1 MSRKSLIYFL
11 LAALVA
17 AAAVIGV
24 VATRAQGSTK
34 LPSIAP
40 AALLSK
46 VAGASRTPTPV
57 SGNITWTNGLVPG
70 PTSPT
75 CSAAR
80 VPLPAAWPDWRW
92 AARPVVGPAGRRRAS
107 RGPGQRLR
115 LCRRGQRERH
125 LDLQFGDERSRALPA
140 ARRRA
145 RPVDVPEPGGLPG
158 RSARGDHVGVQRF
171 ASTGT
176 VTVSGQQTV
185 AGRESYI
192 LTVTPASGA
201 QTTFGSVQ
209 VAVDGS
215 TFVPLQ
221 VQVYAKGDST
231 PVLSAGFTKVSY
243 AKNATSLFSFT
254 PPAGATV
261 QHKALPAMTNAV
273 GGMTTAPAAS
283 PKHVGLTLVQAQAK
297 ATANGLTLVL
307 PAKTASLPF
316 EGAVVT
322 PGSGGRG
329 ASAVLHYGRGFG
341 SVMLAESAGA
351 TGSSG
356 SLTQQLSKLPQGL
369 LATTTIGGVQARELT
384 TSLVNAIVWQRG
396 STTVVAAG
404 MVPATTLQQVVAGAH

>member
-40 AALLSK
+40 AALLAK
-46 VAGASRTPTPV
+46 VAGASKTPTPV
-57 SGNITWTNGLVPG
+57 SGSITWTNGLIPG
-70 PTSPT
+70 SDLTNLFSGQGAAPSSLAGLAMGGSGRLWVQPGVGARLEVQGSGSDFVVVGNGSGIWTYS
-75 CSAAR
+75 SATNAA
-80 VPLPAAWPDWRW
+80 VHYLLPAA
-92 AARPVVGPAGRRRAS
+92 
-107 RGPGQRLR
+107 
-115 LCRRGQRERH
+115 
-125 LDLQFGDERSRALPA
+125 ALAPSTSPSPA
-140 ARRRA
+140 AS
-145 RPVDVPEPGGLPG
+145 PVDPLAAITSGL
-158 RSARGDHVGVQRF
+158 QRF

-261 QHKALPAMTNAV
+261 QHKALPAMTNAT
-273 GGMTTAPAAS
+273 GGMTTAPAS
-283 PKHVGLTLVQAQAK
+283 PKHVDLTLAQAQAK
-297 ATANGLTLVL
+297 ATSERPDPGDCRRRRPPCRSKARW
-307 PAKTASLPF
+307 SLP
-316 EGAVVT
+316 GVAVAEPPRSCT
-322 PGSGGRG
+322 TDA
-329 ASAVLHYGRGFG
+329 ASARWC
-341 SVMLAESAGA
+341 SPSRLA
-351 TGSSG
+351 
-356 SLTQQLSKLPQGL
+356 
-369 LATTTIGGVQARELT
+369 
-384 TSLVNAIVWQRG
+384 QR
-396 STTVVAAG
+396 VRRAA
-404 MVPATTLQQVVAGAH
+404 